1 MVLSSRNSGK
11 NTPSGKNISSA
22 LKEQVNL
29 IKCHVFWKSLPA
41 QRELLSIIN
50 YKISGH
56 KNNSQEGLLL
66 LLLLLLLFS
75 SEGSMNFLKS
85 VF

>member
-1 MVLSSRNSGK
+1 MALSSRNSGIK
-11 NTPSGKNISSA
+11 CTFWEKVSSA

-29 IKCHVFWKSLPA
+29 INCHVFWKSLPA

-50 YKISGH
+50 YKRSGH
-56 KNNSQEGLLL
+56 KNKSQEGLLL
-66 LLLLLLLFS
+66 LLLLILFS
-75 SEGSMNFLKS
+75 SEGSMNFLKN